1 MLSVL
6 LIIKF
11 EEGYNNFD
19 EFYSSE
25 ISEEFQN
32 PITFSKSLSPL
43 VKLQK
48 IILIFEKEMKIRD
61 GRVKYCMFKLRLEL
75 ISFLR

>member
-1 MLSVL
+1 VLSVL

-25 ISEEFQN
+25 ISEEFHK
-32 PITFSKSLSPL
+32 PITFYFEEFNTSRQTSKNYNEDTRWSS
-43 VKLQK
+43 K
-48 IILIFEKEMKIRD
+48 ILH
-61 GRVKYCMFKLRLEL
+61 V
-75 ISFLR
+75 

>member
-1 MLSVL
+1 MLDKVILENKTSYLIHFRAVLSVL

-19 EFYSSE
+19 EFSSSE

-32 PITFSKSLSPL
+32 PITFYFEEFNTSRQTSKNY
-43 VKLQK
+43 
-48 IILIFEKEMKIRD
+48 INF
-61 GRVKYCMFKLRLEL
+61 
-75 ISFLR
+75 